1 MKITHY
7 IYAAAAMLA
16 LASCDDFNDRLDG
29 YDDSVYRPQ
38 DVKNEKYVL
47 TSNDYAKI
55 SVEADIK
62 NITTNKAFDDAEQA
76 HTCIPYLLKAV
87 YPVADNGSLIRVGYD
102 MVDDASSCLSRLRKA
117 KSYTLTADDYD
128 YIYGNDDAVVAS
140 EGVRELS
147 LNALSR
153 LAKLLKERKAD
164 AADGDI
170 LMVNYN
176 ADQYGSDSDY
186 GPENR
191 VTDYTSSKL
200 FEYDGTA
207 WKELSSADHAAA
219 ISPLVYH
226 SLGAKFIENG
236 EEIMPKYLNIQYP
249 YAKDG
254 DVHTVAYY
262 YNKYSDVGALKYT
275 REDGEWHKIGESFK
289 ATKVQN
295 VDPFVLADGTW
306 CYDPSVT
313 VELPAVKKN
322 AESAKVYQ
330 AMVDWVWNNVDLAA
344 GVDKGKGYVA
354 KYGDTDFYTCAS
366 SYDCIVDWR
375 AESARKQCA
384 DAYKDMTDDE
394 VTAAMQD
401 NFIKVL
407 GNVLPSLYPDAMPVQ
422 GLDVIYTVNFS
433 AKTASE
439 RKYTIQY
446 KVDGKASFQY
456 VAGSLKS
463 L

>member
-1 MKITHY
+1 MLTL
-7 IYAAAAMLA
+7 AA
-16 LASCDDFNDRLDG
+16 CDDFNDRLDG
-29 YDDSVYRPQ
+29 YDDSAYRPL

-47 TSNDYAKI
+47 TANDYAKTAMETD
-55 SVEADIK
+55 VKDIA
-62 NITTNKAFDDAEQA
+62 TNKAFNNVDQA
-76 HTCIPYLLKAV
+76 HTCIPHILKAV
-87 YPVADNGSLIRVGYD
+87 YPVADNGSLIRTCYD

-128 YIYGNDDAVVAS
+128 YIYSDDDAVVAS
-140 EGVRELS
+140 GEARELS
-147 LNALSR
+147 LNTLDR
-153 LAKLLKERKAD
+153 LAKLLKMRKAD
-164 AADGDI
+164 AAEGDI

-176 ADQYGSDSDY
+176 ADHYGSDSDY
-186 GPENR
+186 GPEDR
-191 VTDYTSSKL
+191 VTNFTSSKL
-200 FEYDGTA
+200 FEYDGAA
-207 WKELSSADHAAA
+207 WKELSSADRAVA
-219 ISPLVYH
+219 ISPLIYH

-236 EEIMPKYLNIQYP
+236 EEIMPKYLDMQYP

-289 ATKVQN
+289 VTKIQN
-295 VDPFVLADGTW
+295 VDPFVLANGEW

-330 AMVDWVWNNVDLAA
+330 AMVDWVWANVDQAA

-354 KYGDTDFYTCAS
+354 KYGDTDFYTGAT

-394 VTAAMQD
+394 VTAAMQA

-433 AKTASE
+433 ANTASE
-439 RKYTIQY
+439 QRYTIQY
-446 KVDGKASFQY
+446 RVEGKAAFQY
-456 VAGSLKS
+456 VAGSLKA